1 MSSSIL
7 SVVAS
12 ISGES
17 SSSRI
22 LASEAAGQFLEQDPG
37 SDHVVRD
44 TSQLIT
50 AIDSNWI
57 QAAYTPA
64 DQRTAQQRQRLELS
78 DQLIEELVQADRLVI
93 ATPMYNFSVPSG
105 LRVWIDH
112 VARAG
117 VTFRYT
123 ENGPEGLL
131 KDKPVTLIV
140 STGGVRLDSPADFV
154 TPYLRQ
160 VLAFIGLHS
169 VDVVAADGMA
179 TAPREAMTRARQQL
193 QQTLRPAA
201 HAA

>member
-1 MSSSIL
+1 MSSQIL

-22 LASEAAGQFLEQDPG
+22 LASEASRHLLDQTPG
-37 SDHVVRD
+37 GKLVVRD
-44 TSQLIT
+44 TSQLLSP
-50 AIDSNWI
+50 IDSTWT
-57 QAAYTPA
+57 QAAYTPEA
-64 DQRTAQQRQRLELS
+64 QRSAQQRQRLQLS
-78 DQLIEELVQADRLVI
+78 DELIDELVQADHLII

-117 VTFRYT
+117 VTFQYT
-123 ENGPEGLL
+123 ESGPKGLL
-131 KDKPVTLIV
+131 EDKPVTLIV
-140 STGGVRLDSPADFV
+140 STGGVKLDSPADFV

-160 VLAFIGLHS
+160 VLGFVGLHS
-169 VDVVAADGMA
+169 IRVVAADGMA
-179 TAPREAMTRARQQL
+179 VSAQESMTRARQQL
-193 QQTLRPAA
+193 RQTLQPAA